1 MILNTKN
8 DSLKELLD
16 QNPYIGITLTFNSGA
31 IVINIR
37 NQRMEQERHTAQTLD
52 EAFDI
57 IKVSAVTA
65 RLKGV

>member
-1 MILNTKN
+1 MNRNPLQ
-8 DSLKELLD
+8 DRLD
-16 QNPYIGITLTFNSGA
+16 QNPYIGITLSFKTGD
-31 IVINIR
+31 IIINIR
-37 NQRMEQERHTAQTLD
+37 NQRMEQERHVAKTLD

>member
-1 MILNTKN
+1 MNSNPLR
-8 DSLKELLD
+8 DRLEA
-16 QNPYIGITLTFNSGA
+16 NPYIGITLSFKTGA